1 MKLSIMKWTPLFF
14 AGTLLVVSCNMGK
27 NQEQGAEAADI
38 SLEQQGEQPVGQTVI
53 PEPDSAGAILEVTED
68 SFDFGVITEGK
79 KVEHEF
85 RFTNTGSSP
94 LIISNVQASCGCTTP
109 EYSKNPIAPGDEGLV
124 KVVFNSAG
132 QVGKQHKV
140 ITVTSNAVSPN
151 TLLHLRG
158 EVKK

>member
-1 MKLSIMKWTPLFF
+1 MKWISLFF
-14 AGTLLVVSCNMGK
+14 AGLMLIISCNTGK
-27 NQEQGAEAADI
+27 NQEQESAEIPLDQI
-38 SLEQQGEQPVGQTVI
+38 GKQPVGQSVI
-53 PEPDSAGAILEVTED
+53 PGTDSSSAMLEVEND
-68 SFDFGVITEGK
+68 SYDFGEIKEGE

-85 RFTNTGSSP
+85 RFINTGSSP

-109 EYSKNPIAPGDEGLV
+109 EYSKNPIAPGDQGMV
-124 KVVFNSAG
+124 KVEFNSSG

-140 ITVTSNAVSPN
+140 VTVTSNASSPN

>member
-1 MKLSIMKWTPLFF
+1 MKWLCLFLVS
-14 AGTLLVVSCNMGK
+14 ATLLASCNNST
-27 NQEQGAEAADI
+27 NQEQEAEAADI
-38 SLEQQGEQPVGQTVI
+38 PMDEVGKQPVGQTII
-53 PEPDSAGAILEVTED
+53 PGADSSDAVLEVGED
-68 SFDFGVITEGK
+68 SYDFGVVKEGE

-85 RFTNTGSSP
+85 TFTNTGSSP

-109 EYSKNPIAPGDEGLV
+109 EYSKNPIAPGDQGLV

-132 QVGKQHKV
+132 QLGKQHKV
-140 ITVTSNAVSPN
+140 ITVTSNAASRN